1 MEGSGLLCGRYELRD
16 VLGMGGMA
24 VVRDGWDTYLM
35 RSVAIKQ
42 LHPGLGSKADVRERF
57 KVEACAAA
65 ALNHPNIVGVYDFG
79 EQDGMPFIV
88 MERLP
93 GDTLGDQIAF
103 GSLPQPQ
110 VNAALR
116 DVLAALSAAHG
127 AGMLHRDIKPGNVL
141 LTGSGSVKV
150 ADFGIVKTPGAAQ
163 TSTGQVV
170 GTLAYL
176 SSDRIAGKPA
186 SVADDLYAAGVLG
199 YEALTGRKPFIEEDI
214 APLARAILE
223 GRPPRLRDLRSDV
236 DPRLAEVIER
246 AMSPE
251 PSHRFATAD
260 AMLAALG
267 VARRPWETPTPIAI
281 DSSARPPT
289 WPIQLAS
296 GAPSTSTD
304 VTTTIPR
311 PDRHRG
317 RRAAGALAAVGAL
330 AVAVLA
336 LSLDKVS
343 TTLPSAPEPV
353 SVTTP
358 VASLA
363 PVSAPAIDPSALP
376 SPVVLTPT
384 ESPVPVFE
392 QATQQDGHGSGKSNG
407 KSNGNGNGNGHGNGH
422 GDGNGHGRKPK

>member
-16 VLGMGGMA
+16 VLGLGGMA
-24 VVRDGWDTYLM
+24 VVRDGWDTYLR

-42 LHPGLGSKADVRERF
+42 LHPGLGSQPDVRERF

-93 GDTLGDQIAF
+93 GDTLGDQIVF
-103 GSLPQPQ
+103 GPLSQPQ
-110 VNAALR
+110 VYAALR

-150 ADFGIVKTPGAAQ
+150 ADFGIVKTPGTAH

-199 YEALTGRKPFIEEDI
+199 YEALTGRKPFVEEDI
-214 APLARAILE
+214 APLAQAILE
-223 GRPPRLRDLRSDV
+223 ARPPRLRDLRCDV
-236 DPRLAEVIER
+236 EPRLAEVIER

-267 VARRPWETPTPIAI
+267 VARRPWETPAPIAI
-281 DSSARPPT
+281 GSSARPLT
-289 WPIQLAS
+289 RPIQLEA
-296 GAPSTSTD
+296 GAPSTSSD
-304 VTTTIPR
+304 VTMTLSR
-311 PDRHRG
+311 P
-317 RRAAGALAAVGAL
+317 
-330 AVAVLA
+330 
-336 LSLDKVS
+336 
-343 TTLPSAPEPV
+343 
-353 SVTTP
+353 
-358 VASLA
+358 
-363 PVSAPAIDPSALP
+363 
-376 SPVVLTPT
+376 
-384 ESPVPVFE
+384 
-392 QATQQDGHGSGKSNG
+392 
-407 KSNGNGNGNGHGNGH
+407 
-422 GDGNGHGRKPK
+422 